1 MFPSQGPPGQGG
13 GDLESRLR
21 GLILNN
27 ANAAPS
33 HVASKSG
40 SSALPTHI
48 QSMTPSEQQG
58 NPTGAPNQGGDIE
71 QSSFAGRKRPNQA
84 QRRQMNAQLSI
95 PIDTR
100 PVPGAQAGRGSFG
113 QQGHSPWGPPS
124 NHGQFHNHQ
133 NQRYQQHQNQQ
144 YSPRFQNVGPG
155 SPYSPRTPF
164 PQTSPQSP
172 MNQYQSGPSP
182 QFQPRH
188 HNQFQ
193 QYQQPGAFA
202 RPPAQ
207 NRQLY
212 QPGLNQG
219 QGRGRIF
226 HQNGDEIANQS
237 AYLEN
242 LVQERVPIV
251 GIDSVEEAEKEA
263 FRAVV
268 EKACQEAIAQYEK
281 EELGND
287 KFDTSTVELQCF
299 GSLKS
304 GFATKA
310 SDMDLALL
318 TPKSIPAPDCPESPV
333 PRLLERKLLDLGYGA
348 RLLTR
353 TRVPIIKLCQ
363 QPTEK
368 LLSDLLEERTKWES
382 GFVAELEDD
391 DEEVHEAETP
401 NERKEKPE
409 MQNTRNEANP
419 ENFATKNVHS
429 RPRGES
435 SGEKQISLKQKGQ
448 QSLGDYCNTAKRLLR
463 KLGGRDLTSTSPDL
477 NEEEGRIL
485 NSVCKAFISGLSS
498 DLLSTRLRNY
508 KSIAPLFDPALP
520 PVQRTLQGIWNQIE
534 GERLAMAWETRPLTE
549 SDDKQEYEA
558 LTIVEAWRTLQD
570 KYGPLTESSIYNR
583 QLYTASEKLKKIS
596 SLQLVFLEQIQHED
610 PVFYHSRAVK
620 IGNDLRTRDQSNSS
634 DYITPIVI
642 AHYIAGIG
650 NEQIREALQNAPHEG
665 ATLSQVA
672 LHHRALQLA
681 IDYEHALKSSYFEDR
696 DRAVVEEY
704 ITLLRSRDFYKQ
716 NGSSES
722 EISLIAKIYT
732 LPDPT
737 HISPNKPR
745 DRYKDHLEF
754 PKADIGIQC
763 DINFS
768 AHLALHNTQLLR
780 CYSHTDPRVKA
791 MILFIKHWAK
801 SRGINTPYRGTLS
814 SYGYVLMVLH
824 YLVNIAQPF
833 VCPNLQLV
841 NHNPPEYLPP
851 AEIEARTICKGRDV
865 RFWRNEA
872 EIKNLSD
879 RNLLNHNHDSVGTL
893 LRGFFEYFAQ
903 NGQMSTGYNRGFD
916 WGREVLS
923 LRTVGG
929 IMTKQEKGWT
939 GAKTVVETS
948 TIAAPPT
955 PLSATLPDGSSN
967 SAASPGA
974 QAQEVLKTPKLPPK
988 TMEETKEIRH
998 RYLFAIE
1005 DPFELDHNV
1014 ARTVTHN
1021 GIVSIRDEF
1030 RRAWRIIRSIG
1041 KPYEGQEGRLLDPV
1055 TSEDDNK
1062 NSLQGL
1068 LNMIHGPAPAIKE
1081 AGQEAHT

>member
-1 MFPSQGPPGQGG
+1 MFPSQGTPDKGG

-21 GLILNN
+21 GLILSN
-27 ANAAPS
+27 ANAATPPGAGQS
-33 HVASKSG
+33 APLAPQTHVQG
-40 SSALPTHI
+40 
-48 QSMTPSEQQG
+48 MTPPGQQES
-58 NPTGAPNQGGDIE
+58 PVGAPIQGDVSE
-71 QSSFAGRKRPNQA
+71 QSSLAGRKRPNQA
-84 QRRQMNAQLSI
+84 QRRQMNAHLSI

-100 PVPGAQAGRGSFG
+100 PVPSAQAGRGSFG
-113 QQGHSPWGPPS
+113 QYGPGPWGPPS
-124 NHGQFHNHQ
+124 HHGQFHDHQ
-133 NQRYQQHQNQQ
+133 NQRYPHHQNQQ
-144 YSPRFQNVGPG
+144 YSPRFQNPNPG

-172 MNQYQSGPSP
+172 MHQYQSGPSP

-188 HNQFQ
+188 QNQFTPH
-193 QYQQPGAFA
+193 QQPGTFG

-212 QPGLNQG
+212 QPGPSQG
-219 QGRGRIF
+219 QGRGRTF
-226 HQNGDEIANQS
+226 HQNGDEIAHQS
-237 AYLEN
+237 AHLEN

-251 GIDSVEEAEKEA
+251 GIDLVEEAEKET

-281 EELGND
+281 QELGND
-287 KFDTSTVELQCF
+287 KFDISTVELQCF

-318 TPKSIPAPDCPESPV
+318 TPKSIPAPDSPESPV

-363 QPTEK
+363 KPTEK
-368 LLSDLLEERTKWES
+368 LLSDLLEERAKWES
-382 GFVAELEDD
+382 GFVADPEDE
-391 DEEVHEAETP
+391 DEDVHEAETP
-401 NERKEKPE
+401 DGAKEKLE
-409 MQNTRNEANP
+409 IQSTRNQSKQ
-419 ENFATKNVHS
+419 ENNVTEDFRAKARRS
-429 RPRGES
+429 S
-435 SGEKQISLKQKGQ
+435 SGEKQVSLRQQQQ
-448 QSLGDYCNTAKRLLR
+448 QSLGDYYNAAKRLLR

-477 NEEEGRIL
+477 NEEEGKIL

-498 DLLSTRLRNY
+498 ESLSTRLRNY
-508 KSIAPLFDPALP
+508 ASIAPLFDPSLP
-520 PVQRTLQGIWNQIE
+520 PLQRTLQGIWNQVE
-534 GERLAMAWETRPLTE
+534 GERLAMAWDTRPLNE
-549 SDDKQEYEA
+549 PDDKQEFEA

-570 KYGPLTESSIYNR
+570 KYGPLTESAIYNR
-583 QLYTASEKLKKIS
+583 QLYNASEKLKKIS

-610 PVFYHSRAVK
+610 PAFYYGRALK
-620 IGNDLRTRDQSNSS
+620 ISNDLSTRNQSNSG
-634 DYITPIVI
+634 DYITPIIV
-642 AHYIAGIG
+642 AHYIAGVG
-650 NEQIREALQNAPHEG
+650 NQQIREVLQSTPHEG
-665 ATLSQVA
+665 ATLSRVS

-681 IDYEHALKSSYFEDR
+681 IDYEHALKSSYFEHS
-696 DRAVVEEY
+696 DRAAVEEY
-704 ITLLRSRDFYKQ
+704 IALLRSRDFYQ
-716 NGSSES
+716 QDGPSET
-722 EISLIAKIYT
+722 EIGLIAKIRT

-737 HISPNKPR
+737 HISPSKPR

-754 PKADIGIQC
+754 PKTDIGIQC

-780 CYSHTDPRVKA
+780 CYSRTDPRVKS

-801 SRGINTPYRGTLS
+801 VRGINTPYRGTLS

-833 VCPNLQLV
+833 VCPNLQIV
-841 NHNPPEYLPP
+841 NHNPPGYLPP
-851 AEIEARTICKGRDV
+851 TEIEARTVCKGRDV

-929 IMTKQEKGWT
+929 IVAKQEKGWT

-955 PLSATLPDGSSN
+955 PSSATLPEASSN
-967 SAASPGA
+967 SAALPGG
-974 QAQEVLKTPKLPPK
+974 QAQEVKTPKLPPK

-1055 TSEDDNK
+1055 ASGDENK
-1062 NSLQGL
+1062 SGLQEL
-1068 LNMIHGPAPAIKE
+1068 LNMIHGPAPAVKD
-1081 AGQEAHT
+1081 GNQELHA